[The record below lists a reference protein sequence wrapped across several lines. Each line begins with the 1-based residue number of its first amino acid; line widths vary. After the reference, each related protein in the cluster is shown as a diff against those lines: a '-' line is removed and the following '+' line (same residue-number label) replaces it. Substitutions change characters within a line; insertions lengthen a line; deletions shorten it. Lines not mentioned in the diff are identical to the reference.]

1 MLDIKVI
8 LTNVDGVADR
18 LKSREPNF
26 SIGVLAELD
35 ERRKKLIQ
43 EVESRKADQKK
54 ANKEIGIRKQAGE
67 DPSDIFEKMKEISRG
82 IKELDKQL
90 LEVKSELNQQ
100 IEVLP
105 NIPSPDV
112 PVSLDK
118 SGNIQVTTFGEF
130 KSPAEWDFPF
140 KNHLEVAEG
149 LSPRSGLDFKR
160 AAKMTGANW
169 SLYRGD
175 LGRLE
180 WALVMFFIDRA
191 TSDGRELIIPPYL
204 VNSDSMF
211 SSGQFPKFRDQAYE
225 CHDDNLVL
233 IPTSE
238 VPLLNLYRDEILPD
252 EALPMRLASFT
263 PCFRREAGTYGAD
276 ERGLIRV
283 HQFHKVEIFNF
294 TRPEES
300 YGELKCMTEYARKV
314 MEALE
319 LPFKVMNLATGD
331 LAQQSAF
338 TYDIEAWLPGQNA
351 YSEVSSISNCTDYQA
366 RRANIRYRPKDQGK
380 PEFVHTLNG
389 SALATSRTMV
399 SILEHYQEH
408 DGGLR
413 IPEAL
418 IPYMRGQMRIEPIG
432 S

>member
-26 SIGVLAELD
+26 SIDVLAELD
-35 ERRKKLIQ
+35 GRRKKLIQ

-90 LEVKSELNQQ
+90 LEVKSELNRQ

-118 SGNIQVTTFGEF
+118 SGNIQVATFGEF
-130 KSPAEWDFPF
+130 KTPAEWDFPF

-149 LSPRSGLDFKR
+149 LSPRGGLDFKR
-160 AAKMTGANW
+160 SAKMTGANW

-191 TSDGRELIIPPYL
+191 ASDGRELIIPPYL

-252 EALPMRLASFT
+252 EELPIRLASFT

-300 YGELKCMTEYARKV
+300 YGELERMTEYARKV

-366 RRANIRYRPKDQGK
+366 RRANIRYRPKDRSK

-399 SILEHYQEH
+399 SILEHYQEQ

-418 IPYMRGQMRIEPIG
+418 IPYMRGQTRIEPIR
-432 S
+432 